1 MEISSSSSSSS
12 SLSSISSMT
21 SNQSDIETI
30 LELVEALDLNPELFK
45 AELYNSKTHLTK
57 DYIVKYLKN
66 YLETQKSKLD
76 ENEIN
81 QDDDVNN
88 DNNNTIKLNELK
100 TALLLEEP
108 ESESFKLICQDEQLP
123 RNLLVTSMKNEVFTN
138 MEIKLEF
145 EKLFNDF
152 KCKFCYLPSFKRC
165 YIQFDNPIAAILARI
180 QLHDELFLNETLKIF
195 LNKVSQFLNYY

>member
-1 MEISSSSSSSS
+1 MEISSSSSSS
-12 SLSSISSMT
+12 SSISSMT

-45 AELYNSKTHLTK
+45 ADLYNSKTHLTK

-76 ENEIN
+76 ENEIS
-81 QDDDVNN
+81 QDDDDD
-88 DNNNTIKLNELK
+88 DNNNNKTIKLNELK

-138 MEIKLEF
+138 MEIKLQF

-152 KCKFCYLPSFKRC
+152 KCKFCYLSSFKRC

-180 QLHDELFLNETLKIF
+180 QLHDELFLNESLKIF